1 MYRNIWREKK
11 MSDKLSG
18 LDLLVILG
26 VGVFVLF
33 YILDMIPTHI
43 FFIISI
49 IVIVFV
55 FIWKNDKKK
64 HEDKRR

>member
-1 MYRNIWREKK
+1 